1 MSAVK
6 ARLAFFSENPQ
17 LIGHFTEH
25 APLMIGPEEL
35 QSASAQVS
43 ADVLIFDFSS
53 YAGKKI
59 YIGFRYE
66 AAAGTSKFD
75 VGTYEPDDIKISS
88 K

>member
-1 MSAVK
+1 VYVSDNFNGNNVSTANWQLLTTVPGGPSN
-6 ARLAFFSENPQ
+6 AFTPFDP
-17 LIGHFTEH
+17 F
-25 APLMIGPEEL
+25 GP
-35 QSASAQVS
+35 
-43 ADVLIFDFSS
+43 FDFSS